1 MLGEDGSCMAIG
13 EECAEKT
20 LRGGEGG
27 EGVSSCGP
35 WRHSNAL
42 GEVLIWFVTNNAK
55 LFQQQKVK
63 QAVSRSTCNRSS
75 CCRLLMVPQML

>member
-20 LRGGEGG
+20 LRSGEGG

-35 WRHSNAL
+35 WRHFECVRRGIAL
-42 GEVLIWFVTNNAK
+42 VCYEQRKII
-55 LFQQQKVK
+55 
-63 QAVSRSTCNRSS
+63 STTEGKTSS
-75 CCRLLMVPQML
+75 IKKYIQ